1 MATTT
6 EPNLSRISL
15 IGGML
20 NAAEQARTQ
29 PATEA
34 TPYPLDPARVAEF
47 NAIIQSVA
55 PGAPPVDASLIAAMA
70 RELVGDAGKDGMAS
84 IVRRLDQARS
94 LESMASD
101 AAWRLPATDAER
113 VDTVMSY
120 LERKDDLIP
129 DEVPVLGMLDDA
141 VLVELAQRALKREV
155 EDYADFCRFR
165 EAEAK
170 ARGVEPASVE
180 IERRDW
186 LAWRRML
193 AQRHGQPVG
202 RSFGD
207 DGDAGPSFRVR

>member
-1 MATTT
+1 MTTT
-6 EPNLSRISL
+6 TRPNPSQISL

-20 NAAEQARTQ
+20 NAAAKAP
-29 PATEA
+29 PAPSAPAA

-70 RELVGDAGKDGMAS
+70 RELVGEGGKEGMAS
-84 IVRRLDQARS
+84 IVRRLDEARS
-94 LESMASD
+94 LESMAAD
-101 AAWRLPATDAER
+101 EAWRLPAPDAER

-207 DGDAGPSFRVR
+207 DDAGPSFRVR

>member
-1 MATTT
+1 MNPT
-6 EPNLSRISL
+6 PNASQISL
-15 IGGML
+15 IGGLL
-20 NAAEQARTQ
+20 NAAEKARDT
-29 PATEA
+29 PSPTAA

-55 PGAPPVDASLIAAMA
+55 PGAPPVDANLIAEMA
-70 RELVGDAGKDGMAS
+70 RELVGENGREGMAS

-94 LESMASD
+94 LESMAAD
-101 AAWRLPATDAER
+101 AAWRLPGPDAER

-141 VLVELAQRALKREV
+141 MLVELAQRALKREI

-180 IERRDW
+180 VERRDW
-186 LAWRRML
+186 LSWRRML
-193 AQRHGQPVG
+193 AERHGQPVG
-202 RSFGD
+202 RSFNGD
-207 DGDAGPSFRVR
+207 DAGPSFRVR